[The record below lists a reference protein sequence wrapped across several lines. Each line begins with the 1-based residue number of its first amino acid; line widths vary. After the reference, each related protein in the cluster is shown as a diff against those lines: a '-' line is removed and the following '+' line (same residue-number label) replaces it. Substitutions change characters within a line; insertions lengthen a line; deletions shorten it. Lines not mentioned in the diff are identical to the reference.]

1 MMSGMDVGTRVQL
14 LKKYDKDGDGRL
26 DKKERAEAMKA
37 IKGKVA
43 DLEEIKAK
51 HAEHVIKKFDAD
63 GDGQLNDEERLK
75 LTQDP
80 EIQNMF
86 KRMLNTNR
94 TPRGGGDN
102 PPPPPPPP
110 ND

>member
-1 MMSGMDVGTRVQL
+1 MADGTGRHDVGDSV
-14 LKKYDKDGDGRL
+14 
-26 DKKERAEAMKA
+26 
-37 IKGKVA
+37 KGECL
-43 DLEEIKAK
+43 DLE
-51 HAEHVIKKFDAD
+51 VFAD
-63 GDGQLNDEERLK
+63 GDGKLNDEERLK

-110 ND
+110 DRGR